1 MKTVLISLSNN
12 FYNDLINE
20 KFLKNKNF
28 SSFLKSIINDKFVRV
43 IGDKNY
49 FIKFFGKNKEILRN
63 KKNVMEIFTNLYQ
76 KPWITTKESKEDL
89 FDFFLISNKEV
100 SKQQNYLN
108 FNSISKTK
116 GSDNIL
122 RKIED
127 IKKKRIEIDIK
138 KGDKKEDIIKSKS
151 IQNLTR
157 ELLKLLFI
165 SKKMIVFDRFITQGF
180 IRYNKTT
187 KEFEQNHYAVDY
199 DETLKFFDKY
209 LASQKIG
216 KIIIISKNKQPRDY
230 FMKRGI
236 YEPLLEK
243 KCKNYI
249 CCLKLS
255 KGEFDVKN
263 FKKDFRDTDDWKT
276 THDRYIFFY
285 DDEEQLNSCLQIDQ
299 GFDFIKKQCRD
310 DVKYVLTPQV
320 EENFDLLEKSLKAI
334 QALNGKIFLNTI

>member
-108 FNSISKTK
+108 FNSISKTN

-127 IKKKRIEIDIK
+127 IKKK
-138 KGDKKEDIIKSKS
+138 
-151 IQNLTR
+151 
-157 ELLKLLFI
+157 
-165 SKKMIVFDRFITQGF
+165 
-180 IRYNKTT
+180 
-187 KEFEQNHYAVDY
+187 
-199 DETLKFFDKY
+199 
-209 LASQKIG
+209 
-216 KIIIISKNKQPRDY
+216 
-230 FMKRGI
+230 
-236 YEPLLEK
+236 
-243 KCKNYI
+243 
-249 CCLKLS
+249 
-255 KGEFDVKN
+255 
-263 FKKDFRDTDDWKT
+263 
-276 THDRYIFFY
+276 
-285 DDEEQLNSCLQIDQ
+285 
-299 GFDFIKKQCRD
+299 
-310 DVKYVLTPQV
+310 
-320 EENFDLLEKSLKAI
+320 ENR
-334 QALNGKIFLNTI
+334 N